1 MYPRLALYVAK
12 DDFKFLLRYKNHS
25 AHGRISALSMGLLM
39 ASPTQY
45 LIFTFK
51 IKYLSIYGTI
61 HSIFSSH
68 NEPKFQEIL

>member
-12 DDFKFLLRYKNHS
+12 DDFKFLLSYKNHS

-68 NEPKFQEIL
+68 NELKFQEIL